1 MNLLFISR
9 HVVPDDRKQMCITK
23 ASVVKWYP
31 LNPNPGLRLGLTKK
45 TKPALNERFASH
57 WFSFMSIGNGIDP
70 LPEAPVRKW
79 GYRLGERGKGW
90 NVAFI
95 LAADSLPDVNHWV
108 NTPPVSFIPSAPP
121 KTPEGLRKNV
131 TPFKCWESFIT
142 FYFLKALG
150 CPIGS
155 FLSSFFLHSFFCHTE
170 GVDTC
175 CVKGVVVDAC
185 SMVLLIWQNAPIE

>member
-9 HVVPDDRKQMCITK
+9 HVVPDDGKQMCITK

-79 GYRLGERGKGW
+79 GYRLGDRGKGW

-95 LAADSLPDVNHWV
+95 LAADSLPDVNHGV
-108 NTPPVSFIPSAPP
+108 NTPLCHSFPLPLRRPP
-121 KTPEGLRKNV
+121 NAYVKMSHHSSVGSPLS
-131 TPFKCWESFIT
+131 PFIFIRHWVAQ
-142 FYFLKALG
+142 LVV
-150 CPIGS
+150 
-155 FLSSFFLHSFFCHTE
+155 FFLHSFFSVTQRVWILAVWKVQWWMHVAWFC
-170 GVDTC
+170 
-175 CVKGVVVDAC
+175 
-185 SMVLLIWQNAPIE
+185 